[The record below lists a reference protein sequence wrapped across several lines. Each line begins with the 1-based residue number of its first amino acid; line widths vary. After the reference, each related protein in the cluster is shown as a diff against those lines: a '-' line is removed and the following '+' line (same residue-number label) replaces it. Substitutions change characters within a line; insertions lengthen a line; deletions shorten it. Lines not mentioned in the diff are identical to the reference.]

1 MTIAKNN
8 PELTD
13 WWKEMEQKYENYTPE
28 SRIEKA
34 KPPYRFFRDNMT
46 MNDIIEESQI
56 PFDPAKDESKT
67 IADARQI
74 ALWDEYLDSNN
85 GCTESCEVF

>member
-1 MTIAKNN
+1 
-8 PELTD
+8 
-13 WWKEMEQKYENYTPE
+13 
-28 SRIEKA
+28 
-34 KPPYRFFRDNMT
+34 MT

-67 IADARQI
+67 ISDARQI